1 MNITPIASSSSGN
14 AILVSDGKTNILL
27 DCGVPV
33 KKVQE
38 HIDLS
43 DIDAVLIS
51 HSHSD
56 HTHGLSELLIRGI
69 KAFASKGCAD
79 GMKQVKHRFMIKE
92 ITHLVPFEAG
102 TFVVLPFHVVH
113 DTPDP
118 MGFLL
123 KSTKTGEK
131 LVYIVDSGYVKY
143 DFSGINYWLIEANH
157 CEDVLEAS
165 EMNHRLKL
173 RIRKNH
179 MSIQKAHK
187 FLSTSDLGSTK
198 EIHLLHL
205 SNSNSNEN
213 LFVNKIQ
220 SLTGCPVYVH
230 P

>member
-1 MNITPIASSSSGN
+1 MKITPIASSSNGN

-27 DCGVPV
+27 DIGVLA
-33 KKVQE
+33 KKIQE
-38 HIDLS
+38 HIDIS
-43 DIDAVLIS
+43 DIDAVLVS

-56 HTHGLSELLIRGI
+56 HTKGLAELVRRGI
-69 KAFASKGCAD
+69 KAFASKGCID
-79 GMKQVKHRFMIKE
+79 DMKTKHPFLIKE
-92 ITHLVPFEAG
+92 MTHLLPFQTG
-102 TFVVLPFHVVH
+102 TFIVLPFHVVH
-113 DTPDP
+113 DTPNP

-143 DFSGINYWLIEANH
+143 DFSGVNYWLIEANH
-157 CEDVLEAS
+157 CEDILEAS
-165 EMNHRLKL
+165 EMNLRLKL

-187 FLSTSDLGSTK
+187 FLSTSDLDSTK

-205 SNSNSNEN
+205 SNNNSNES
-213 LFVNKIQ
+213 LFIHKIQ